1 MKNIFSDLDGGLT
14 LVQRVIKTL
23 ETAILQRKIQEGT
36 RLPAER
42 ELCELLSV
50 SRTTVREALRSLSA
64 KGLVEIRK
72 GSGVYVSHYAMNNA
86 LDSVNHFYNST
97 FNEKWLHQLAQFRL
111 QFEPQVARMAAKSR
125 NGYNLECIKKNIER
139 SRLFTEYTDRKT
151 AALDVEFHQLIA
163 QATHNRFVVVSME
176 PVFNLLPKLCDSIY
190 AEDGYSAKEVICD
203 RHQIVYDAIK
213 DQDEDRA
220 EEAMRNHIG
229 EFIDHYSQYVEENQ
243 SSIF

>member
-1 MKNIFSDLDGGLT
+1 MENLFNDLDGGLT
-14 LVQRVIKTL
+14 LVQRVIKTI
-23 ETAILQRKIQEGT
+23 ESAILERKIQEGT

-72 GSGVYVSHYAMNNA
+72 GSGVYVSHYAMNSA

-97 FNEKWLHQLAQFRL
+97 FNEKWLHQLAHFRL
-111 QFEPQVARMAAKSR
+111 QFEPQVARMAAKNR
-125 NGYNLECIKKNIER
+125 NGYNLECLKKNIDR
-139 SRLFTEYTDRKT
+139 SRLYTEYTDRKT
-151 AALDVEFHQLIA
+151 AALDVEFHQLVA

-190 AEDGYSAKEVICD
+190 AEDGYAAKEVVCD
-203 RHQIVYDAIK
+203 THQLVYDAIVE
-213 DQDEDRA
+213 QDEDRA
-220 EEAMRNHIG
+220 EETMRNHIG
-229 EFIDHYSQYVEENQ
+229 EFLKHYFQYVEENNT
-243 SSIF
+243 SLF